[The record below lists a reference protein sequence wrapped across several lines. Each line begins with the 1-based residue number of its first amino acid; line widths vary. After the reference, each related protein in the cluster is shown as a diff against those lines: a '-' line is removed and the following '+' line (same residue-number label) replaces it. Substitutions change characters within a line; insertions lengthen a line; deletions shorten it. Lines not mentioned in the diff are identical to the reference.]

1 MPECLNRQ
9 DSKRSSLKKQ
19 KEKGRRDSL
28 HKRKRIKMLFTD
40 FSAESKFMYMKRSKW
55 ELRDREREREAGGR
69 GDVGWTLFIIYRVIW
84 SDEVANLVIKH
95 LRGLDRYICV
105 IY

>member
-40 FSAESKFMYMKRSKW
+40 FSAVKIHVHEK
-55 ELRDREREREAGGR
+55 E
-69 GDVGWTLFIIYRVIW
+69 
-84 SDEVANLVIKH
+84 
-95 LRGLDRYICV
+95 
-105 IY
+105 